1 MPKKRNT
8 LQSFIEPP
16 VEPIKKAENLPAP
29 GQPEKAKTPRII
41 KQTLYLPEA
50 VHEQLRI
57 MAFQERRKQHDLLM
71 EGLDRVFKANGLK
84 SIDELTK

>member
-8 LQSFIEPP
+8 LQSFIEP
-16 VEPIKKAENLPAP
+16 VEPVKKAEDVGP
-29 GQPEKAKTPRII
+29 AKTAKTDAPRII

-57 MAFQERRKQHDLLM
+57 LAFQERRKQHDLLM
-71 EGLDRVFKANGLK
+71 EGLDRVFKAHGLK
-84 SIDELTK
+84 SIEELTKK